1 MSVEQ
6 ISYIVFIV
14 ALVGSLVL
22 DLFVLNPKGKA
33 VAFKSA
39 LYQFGFWLAIGLAY
53 GAFIWME
60 FGAKTAMSYYSA
72 YLMEESLSID
82 NIFVFI
88 LLFNAFKIK
97 ETQLGRLLLIGVLLA
112 IVFRI
117 IFIFAGISIIQNF
130 HWVMYLFGAVLMFS
144 GFKMFFQN
152 EESDYKPKESF
163 MYKIMNKYLRIH
175 YDDEDTT
182 FTTHINGKKYYTK
195 LMLVVVLLAF
205 TDIIFAIDSI
215 PAVLAISQ
223 DKLIVFSSNIFA
235 ILGLRTLFFVL
246 RKAADKF
253 DYLAQGIAIALIYI
267 GIKLLLTY
275 WHIEIADW
283 ISFVV
288 ILVCIFGS
296 MIVSALFDKKA
307 IPHDDNS
314 TD

>member
-97 ETQLGRLLLIGVLLA
+97 ETQLGTL
-112 IVFRI
+112 
-117 IFIFAGISIIQNF
+117 
-130 HWVMYLFGAVLMFS
+130 YL
-144 GFKMFFQN
+144 
-152 EESDYKPKESF
+152 ESF
-163 MYKIMNKYLRIH
+163 SYLQ
-175 YDDEDTT
+175 
-182 FTTHINGKKYYTK
+182 
-195 LMLVVVLLAF
+195 V
-205 TDIIFAIDSI
+205 
-215 PAVLAISQ
+215 
-223 DKLIVFSSNIFA
+223 
-235 ILGLRTLFFVL
+235 
-246 RKAADKF
+246 
-253 DYLAQGIAIALIYI
+253 
-267 GIKLLLTY
+267 
-275 WHIEIADW
+275 
-283 ISFVV
+283 
-288 ILVCIFGS
+288 
-296 MIVSALFDKKA
+296 
-307 IPHDDNS
+307 
-314 TD
+314 